1 MGLNVVDLD
10 ASVEFYRDKLG
21 FKVIRYQEFGD
32 IASSAFITT
41 GDGEPIVELMQV
53 KLEREGV
60 ASVGFSHLGMFVD
73 DVDRIYEESRKAG
86 AKWQGEPARPGPGA
100 PYMGFMLDLDGNRIE
115 VMENVIFGK
124 KENGDMGLR
133 TQVRL
138 MWRAHNYLIAVL
150 IALASWVARGF
161 FGGAQWP

>member
-1 MGLNVVDLD
+1 MGLNVADLD

-73 DVDRIYEESRKAG
+73 DVDRIYEESTKAG

-100 PYMGFMLDLDGNRIE
+100 PYMGFMLDPDGNMIE
-115 VMENVIFGK
+115 VMENPKG
-124 KENGDMGLR
+124 GC
-133 TQVRL
+133 TSC
-138 MWRAHNYLIAVL
+138 H
-150 IALASWVARGF
+150 RG
-161 FGGAQWP
+161 PHLN